1 MKATPSTARTRPIL
15 SILVLVA
22 IGVVVVVLAA
32 RSTPS
37 LLTASAIPFL
47 ALLLLCPIA
56 MFFMMR
62 GMNGRAR

>member
-1 MKATPSTARTRPIL
+1 MKATPDTSRAHPIL
-15 SILVLVA
+15 YVLVLVA
-22 IGVVVVVLAA
+22 IGVGVVLVA

>member
-1 MKATPSTARTRPIL
+1 MKATPSTARARPIL
-15 SILVLVA
+15 YVLVLVA
-22 IGVVVVVLAA
+22 IGIIVVMVVK
-32 RSTPS
+32 STPS

-62 GMNGRAR
+62 GMNGRAK

>member
-1 MKATPSTARTRPIL
+1 MKAAPSTARARPIL
-15 SILVLVA
+15 YVLVLVA
-22 IGVVVVVLAA
+22 IGVGVVLIA

>member
-1 MKATPSTARTRPIL
+1 MKATTKTALARPVL
-15 SILVLVA
+15 SIALLVV
-22 IGVVVVVLAA
+22 IGVVVVLVA

>member
-1 MKATPSTARTRPIL
+1 MKATPSTTRARPIL
-15 SILVLVA
+15 YVLVLVA
-22 IGVVVVVLAA
+22 IGVGVVLIA

-62 GMNGRAR
+62 GMNGRTR